1 MENNR
6 NNNIE
11 DILNSLDGSQR
22 AAVPNFFYT
31 RLKARM
37 EKGIEVK
44 TKRSWMLRPV
54 YVVVGLFL
62 ILILNTVVFLKN
74 SNAET
79 TITDENDV
87 SQQSIA
93 AEYNLNEM
101 TYVYDLNQD
110 R

>member
-1 MENNR
+1 MENKR

-22 AAVPNFFYT
+22 ATVPDFFYT

-37 EKGIEVK
+37 EKELVAK
-44 TKRSWMLRPV
+44 PKRSWMLRPV
-54 YVVVGLFL
+54 YAVAGLFL
-62 ILILNTVVFLKN
+62 ILAFNAVVFLNNNKN
-74 SNAET
+74 ET
-79 TITDENDV
+79 TVVDDTDIA
-87 SQQSIA
+87 QQSIA
-93 AEYNLNEM
+93 AEYMTDM

>member
-1 MENNR
+1 METKR

-22 AAVPNFFYT
+22 AAAPNFFYT
-31 RLKARM
+31 RLKAKM

-44 TKRSWMLRPV
+44 TKRSWMLRPA
-54 YVVVGLFL
+54 YVVAGLLL
-62 ILILNTVVFLKN
+62 ILALNTVVFLKN

-79 TITDENDV
+79 AIAEDSDI